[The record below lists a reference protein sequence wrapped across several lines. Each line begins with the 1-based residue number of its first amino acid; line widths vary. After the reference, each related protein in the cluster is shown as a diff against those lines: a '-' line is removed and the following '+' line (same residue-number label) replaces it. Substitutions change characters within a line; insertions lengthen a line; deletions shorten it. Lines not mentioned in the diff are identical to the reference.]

1 MKKKSLFVL
10 GMMLLAL
17 ESSGNRYIE
26 FLGGAGMEGNYAAL
40 ADRPAGGEKQDKEAM
55 KAFVQRFYE
64 GWEDIQ
70 DYAYLK
76 KHVTPKLLQF
86 LADSYDFECEG
97 ECLATWLFFYEGG
110 GDVGELKS
118 RKITVRDSNHV
129 LVESKYENYVY
140 GVLLT
145 VVKDGSAFK
154 IDSLQ
159 KEKSEYVNAN

>member
-1 MKKKSLFVL
+1 MIQSKRRSIIPIYPL
-10 GMMLLAL
+10 G
-17 ESSGNRYIE
+17 
-26 FLGGAGMEGNYAAL
+26 
-40 ADRPAGGEKQDKEAM
+40 
-55 KAFVQRFYE
+55 
-64 GWEDIQ
+64 
-70 DYAYLK
+70 
-76 KHVTPKLLQF
+76 
-86 LADSYDFECEG
+86 
-97 ECLATWLFFYEGG
+97 GG

-129 LVESKYENYVY
+129 HVESKYENYVY